1 MQKPFVGRRIPE
13 MHVGNPH
20 FANMVVHHDRL
31 VTFADKKILYYT
43 RISLLSEFWPSELT
57 V

>member
-13 MHVGNPH
+13 MHVRNPH
-20 FANMVVHHDRL
+20 FANMLVHHDRL

-43 RISLLSEFWPSELT
+43 RISLLSEFWPPELT